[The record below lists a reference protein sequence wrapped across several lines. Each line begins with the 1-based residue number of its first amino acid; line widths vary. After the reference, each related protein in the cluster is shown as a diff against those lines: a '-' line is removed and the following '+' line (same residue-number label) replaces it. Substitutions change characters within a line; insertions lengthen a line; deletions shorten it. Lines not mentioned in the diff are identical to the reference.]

1 MKYKVTVIVPV
12 YNADAYLEKCIGSLL
27 VQTIDSIEVV
37 LIDDGSSD
45 SSGEICDKYGEKYDN
60 IKVLHIEN
68 SGPSKARNIGIKIAR
83 GEYIGFAD
91 ADDYVI
97 PTMYETL
104 YTKAKQ
110 TQSDIVMC
118 SYNIDNGTSMYRI
131 GMNYLPE
138 YCGNRAI
145 VSGLLT
151 RYYQREHTGL
161 CSVCNKLFS
170 KDMVYEYSLHFN
182 EDLIRAEDAWFV
194 FDSLRSANKVTFI
207 DEPLYIYRQVPT
219 STMHTIQS
227 DRYERSK
234 AFRNKLFDVNN
245 NLEIKIDNNEFYYE
259 FIYEAVMY
267 CRSMAQQG
275 RIEEIN
281 KVLDDPF
288 FKESCKY
295 KKYLPLHLKTLCI
308 LERFNLKP
316 VIRILLSFWKF

>member
-27 VQTIDSIEVV
+27 AQTIDSIEVI
-37 LIDDGSSD
+37 LIDDGSAD
-45 SSGEICDKYGEKYDN
+45 RSGEICDKYGEKYDN

-68 SGPSKARNIGIKIAR
+68 SGPSKARNLGVKIAS

-118 SYNIDNGTSMYRI
+118 SYNIDKGTSMYKI
-131 GMNYLPE
+131 GMNYLSE
-138 YCGNRAI
+138 YCGHRAI

-161 CSVCNKLFS
+161 YSVCNKLFS

-194 FDSLRSANKVTFI
+194 FDSLKAANKVTFI
-207 DEPLYIYRQVPT
+207 DEPLYIYRQVST

-234 AFRNKLFDVNN
+234 AFRNKLFDSNSN
-245 NLEIKIDNNEFYYE
+245 FEIIIDNDEFYYE

-275 RIEEIN
+275 KFEEIN

-295 KKYLPLHLKTLCI
+295 KKYLPIHLKLLCV
-308 LERFNLKP
+308 LERLNFKSI
-316 VIRILLSFWKF
+316 IRLLLSSWKG

>member
-12 YNADAYLEKCIGSLL
+12 YNAECYLEKCIESLL
-27 VQTIDSIEVV
+27 AQTIDSIEVV

-45 SSGEICDKYGEKYDN
+45 RSGEICDKYDEKYDN

-68 SGPSKARNIGIKIAR
+68 SGPSKARNLGIKIAR

-91 ADDYVI
+91 ADDYAI

-118 SYNIDNGTSMYRI
+118 SYNIDNGTSMYKI
-131 GMNYLPE
+131 DMNYLPE
-138 YCGNRAI
+138 YCGHQAI
-145 VSGLLT
+145 VSGLLA
-151 RYYQREHTGL
+151 RYYRREHTGL
-161 CSVCNKLFS
+161 YSVWNKLFS
-170 KDMVYEYSLHFN
+170 KDTIYEHSLCFD

-194 FDSLRSANKVTFI
+194 FDSLKVVKKVVFI
-207 DEPLYIYRQVPT
+207 DEPLYIYRQVST

-234 AFRNKLFDVNN
+234 SFRNKLLDANS
-245 NLEIKIDNNEFYYE
+245 NLNIQIDNNEFYYE
-259 FIYEAVMY
+259 FLYEAFMY
-267 CRSMAQQG
+267 CRSMSQQG
-275 RIEEIN
+275 KFEEIN
-281 KVLDDPF
+281 KVLNDPF

-295 KKYLPLHLKTLCI
+295 KQYLPLHLKLLCI
-308 LERFNLKP
+308 LERFNIKP
-316 VIRILLSFWKF
+316 VIRILLSFWKV